1 MEKAECKV
9 TEGELLRGMKT
20 EPEVLSWGTGVGF
33 LPLES
38 GLSRGIVPCMS
49 VEEIKKGIESLSE
62 AELGEVA
69 AFLFRVRHSSD
80 ADYEKSVAKRLGDKD
95 ASHWLSPDEFEKRL
109 TARA

>member
-1 MEKAECKV
+1 
-9 TEGELLRGMKT
+9 MKT